1 MKEEKKSF
9 LLFFLFLEKER
20 KKERGWGEGGM
31 GPVPFFYG
39 RHSYLSAVRNYRPGR
54 WERKGLGLPIP
65 IRPHKET
72 AGVIGSI
79 LPS

>member
-20 KKERGWGEGGM
+20 KERGWGEGGM

-39 RHSYLSAVRNYRPGR
+39 RHSYLSAVRNYRLGR

-65 IRPHKET
+65 IRPHKGT